1 MDRNEVDQEAL
12 FELLDRGWYPV
23 WFKVVDGCFLADL
36 CCPSRLQDHK
46 VMFVIYKFGRP
57 VEDTMTSIQTM
68 VFIQEFF
75 VKGLGLWEKEFI
87 RMYSDSIAE
96 CGTGSL

>member
-1 MDRNEVDQEAL
+1 MDRKEVDQEAL
-12 FELLDRGWYPV
+12 FGLLDRGWHPV
-23 WFKVVDGCFLADL
+23 WFAVEGGCFLADL

-46 VMFVIYKFGRP
+46 VMAVIYKFGRP

-75 VKGLGLWEKEFI
+75 IKGLRLWEKEFI
-87 RMYSDSIAE
+87 QMYSDSIAE